1 MLLRLIRWMR
11 GYLEISVEGG
21 IAERFLSICGRR
33 NIILWNMKSGKVLT
47 ACIFA
52 SDFKRIRM
60 IASKSNTKV
69 RIERRRGFPFVMK
82 RYRGRKIF
90 VLCILLFF
98 ISLHCLTSLIWRV
111 EVVGVQQTDLFVLH
125 RILEENGVKKWARSK
140 SVDEEKI
147 QFEILQQLDTVSWAG
162 ITIKGT
168 DVTVEIKEREPTPE
182 MLPADQ
188 PCDLI
193 AAKDGVVE
201 LMLVKEGEAVVKVGD
216 TVSKGQLLVSALKGV
231 EIENPVPV
239 HSFGEV
245 IARTWTQK
253 SKIQPMVLEEKELTG
268 QQKTRFG
275 LKISK
280 IFINFFGNTGNLYPK
295 CDTIEETVWKS
306 GKLALVKRVI
316 REVKLTHQE
325 LTEEEAGNLAEEEL
339 TKELSME
346 MPEGAELVSVTR
358 NVQVTEQGSLKVD
371 CTFECLENIAIQKI
385 FEPEIQGEL
394 WDDTKNSN
402 NEQYGAG
409 NGSDG

>member
-1 MLLRLIRWMR
+1 MLLRLIRWIR
-11 GYLEISVEGG
+11 GYLEISVDGG

-33 NIILWNMKSGKVLT
+33 HIFLWNMKAGKVLT

-52 SDFKRIRM
+52 SDFKRIRI

-69 RIERRRGFPFVMK
+69 KIVRRRGLPFVMK

-90 VLCILLFF
+90 VICILLFF
-98 ISLHCLTSLIWRV
+98 VSLRCLTSLIWRV
-111 EVVGVQQTDLFVLH
+111 EVVGVVQTDLFLLH
-125 RILEENGVKKWARSK
+125 QILEENGIRKWARSK
-140 SVDEEKI
+140 SVNEEKI

-162 ITIKGT
+162 ITVKGT
-168 DVTVEIKEREPTPE
+168 DVIVEIKEREPTPE

-188 PCDLI
+188 PTDLI
-193 AAKDGVVE
+193 AAKDGVIE

-253 SKIQPMVLEEKELTG
+253 SMIQPMLLEKKELTG
-268 QQKTRFG
+268 QQKIRYG

-295 CDTIEETVWKS
+295 CDTIEETVWKK
-306 GKLALVKRVI
+306 GNLALIKRVI
-316 REVKLTHQE
+316 REVNVTRHE

-339 TKELSME
+339 TKVLSKE

-358 NVQVTEQGSLKVD
+358 NVCVAGQGKIKVD
-371 CTFECLENIAIQKI
+371 CTFECLENIAVQKL
-385 FEPEIQGEL
+385 FEAEIQGEL

-402 NEQYGAG
+402 SEQR
-409 NGSDG
+409 